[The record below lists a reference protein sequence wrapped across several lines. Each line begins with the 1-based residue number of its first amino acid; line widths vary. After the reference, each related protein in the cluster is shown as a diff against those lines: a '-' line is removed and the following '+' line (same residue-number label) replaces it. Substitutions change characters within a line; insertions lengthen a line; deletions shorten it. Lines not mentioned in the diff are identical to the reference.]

1 MECLRHSF
9 HCHKPA
15 LASHEPL
22 GAGFQGNVDL
32 CAHRG
37 FATDVCGAVSLPSSG
52 TDASAHHGIW
62 MSGLITQHLDNR
74 SFRMTGQS
82 YRLGNTAAVVAAAA
96 TIAIAAAIA
105 ALPQP
110 ARADDCPSGGSVR
123 FGVEPY
129 DTATRLIPIYE
140 KIGKLIS
147 DDRLQG
153 RGLCRHRLQRR
164 NRGDAQWQA

>member
-1 MECLRHSF
+1 
-9 HCHKPA
+9 
-15 LASHEPL
+15 
-22 GAGFQGNVDL
+22 
-32 CAHRG
+32 
-37 FATDVCGAVSLPSSG
+37 
-52 TDASAHHGIW
+52 

-123 FGVEPY
+123 FGGEPY
-129 DTATRLIPIYE
+129 DTATRVIPIYE

-147 DDRLQG
+147 DDRLQSRG
-153 RGLCRHRLQRR
+153 RCSHRVPTP
-164 NRGDAQWQA
+164 NTGDTP